1 MPGIEG
7 FELPN
12 ALVVDEATATPRYAR
27 FTAEPWENGFGHT
40 MGNALRRVLLSSME
54 GVAVSSIRID
64 GVSHEFSSIPD
75 VLEDVMLI
83 ILNIKRLKFSCD
95 GSLPRT
101 LELYADEAGEVT
113 AANIREDGVT
123 TVLNPEQVICT
134 LDKNRPLR
142 MELELERGRGYRA
155 AEENKREDQPIG
167 TIPVDC
173 LFSPIERVRY
183 DVQACRVG
191 QHTDYDRLEL
201 EVWTDGR
208 IDPRD
213 AVVRSAMILREHL
226 GVFVK
231 SEGAAMSGTV
241 STPVAGLTDDEK
253 ELVEKLCTN
262 VNSLELSVR
271 AVNCLNSAQISY
283 LGELV
288 EKSEGQM
295 LKYRNFGRK
304 SLQEI
309 KLKLE
314 SRGLNLEMVLAD
326 NVRDEMNRLLALKTQ
341 NKED

>member
-27 FTAEPWENGFGHT
+27 FIAEPWENGFGHT

-64 GVSHEFSSIPD
+64 GVFHEFSSIPD

-83 ILNIKRLKFSCD
+83 ILNIKRLKFACE

-142 MELELERGRGYRA
+142 MDLELERGRGYRA

-213 AVVRSAMILREHL
+213 AVIRSAMILREHL
-226 GVFVK
+226 AVFAKGDSAV
-231 SEGAAMSGTV
+231 SGAAA
-241 STPVAGLTDDEK
+241 STPVAGLTDDEQ
-253 ELVEKLCTN
+253 ELVDKLCTN

-271 AVNCLNSAQISY
+271 AVNCLNSAEISY

-288 EKSEGQM
+288 EKSESQM

-314 SRGLNLEMVLAD
+314 SRGLNLEMVLPD
-326 NVRDEMNRLLALKTQ
+326 NVRDEMNCLLALKTQ